1 MICCVRKLQ
10 HSGVFLLVP
19 PKFALHSVLYRHIY
33 TQFLHQV
40 HSGRKYR
47 AHLDMRLNNS
57 RNFNLFLKRFFTS
70 FSGSS
75 SETLRTTVFSIRH
88 RTCVHSSTRSRG
100 TQSSESKISGELLS
114 HTLITMSVA
123 GGAAGTVSRENL
135 KENERRAVIDEL
147 LEGSKNGKLA
157 HGDIKRVTQQ
167 FACSR
172 KQVTTVWNRYKE
184 QKDAGI
190 AAQACAINVEE
201 IRAGK
206 ESTWKS
212 SAINSSTS
220 PSRIELPS
228 ELLLHSWGSR
238 TRP

>member
-1 MICCVRKLQ
+1 
-10 HSGVFLLVP
+10 
-19 PKFALHSVLYRHIY
+19 
-33 TQFLHQV
+33 
-40 HSGRKYR
+40 
-47 AHLDMRLNNS
+47 MRLNNS

-75 SETLRTTVFSIRH
+75 SETVKTAVFSIRH
-88 RTCVHSSTRSRG
+88 RTCVHSMG
-100 TQSSESKISGELLS
+100 TQSSESKLSGKLLS

-123 GGAAGTVSRENL
+123 GGAAGTVSRNNL
-135 KENERRAVIDEL
+135 KANERRAVIGEL
-147 LEGSKNGKLA
+147 LERSKNGKLA

-167 FACSR
+167 FAWLRPCGNDTRSR
-172 KQVTTVWNRYKE
+172 RTL
-184 QKDAGI
+184 ASLP
-190 AAQACAINVEE
+190 QACAMNVVE

-212 SAINSSTS
+212 SATNCGTS